1 MHTAT
6 AEPTTGTPSA
16 AIRVTV
22 VMSPSLRDRIQQ
34 LADSERRS
42 VSNQCAV
49 LIERALADTVASA

>member
-6 AEPTTGTPSA
+6 AEPTTAAPSA

-22 VMSPSLRDRIQQ
+22 VMSAALRDRLQQ
-34 LADSERRS
+34 LADAERRS
-42 VSNQCAV
+42 LSNQCAV